1 MVVVFFKQ
9 KTAYEMR
16 ISDWSSDVC
25 SSDLNSLERKGD
37 GSLALRIGFRQMDGF
52 RADWAKAL
60 AVARANG
67 TFDAMEALARRAE
80 LPGRALR
87 SLADAHAC
95 RAICVNRRDAL
106 CERPRIADAVRPI
119 IVDSQARVLSPA
131 VGAQLHALSLAR
143 VCVY

>member
-37 GSLALRIGFRQMDGF
+37 GSLALRIGFRRMDGF
-52 RADWAKAL
+52 REDWAKAL

-67 TFDAMEALARRAE
+67 TFDSMEALARRAE

-87 SLADAHAC
+87 SLADADAC
-95 RAICVNRRDAL
+95 RSIGVDRRGAL
-106 CERPRIADAVRPI
+106 WEARRHPADSLPPFAATPPRAVAPRAGP
-119 IVDSQARVLSPA
+119 RLPPPP
-131 VGAQLHALSLAR
+131 LP
-143 VCVY
+143 